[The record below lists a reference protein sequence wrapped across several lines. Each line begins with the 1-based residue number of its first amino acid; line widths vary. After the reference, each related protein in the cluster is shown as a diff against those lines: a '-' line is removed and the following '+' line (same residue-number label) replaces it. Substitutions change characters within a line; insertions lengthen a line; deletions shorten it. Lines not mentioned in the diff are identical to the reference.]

1 MSSFAPAASMFYT
14 DLEELRGLRVPI
26 DYGSGIEYADG
37 IQKSLFTSTKM
48 GLQVSKV
55 FSLCLQKSL

>member
-14 DLEELRGLRVPI
+14 DLEELRGLRSPI

-37 IQKSLFTSTKM
+37 LKTSIFPSTEM
-48 GLQVSKV
+48 GLQVSTLV
-55 FSLCLQKSL
+55 FYY